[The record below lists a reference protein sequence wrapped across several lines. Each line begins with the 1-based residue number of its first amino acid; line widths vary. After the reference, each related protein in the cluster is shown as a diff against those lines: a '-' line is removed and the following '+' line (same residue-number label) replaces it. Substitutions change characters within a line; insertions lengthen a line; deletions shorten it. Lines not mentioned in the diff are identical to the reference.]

1 MAVICTFRTSKQE
14 HFLTESPSGK
24 SACVHGHECSG
35 VAALRFLLMCTVSKM
50 KRRQQTMLSFFSTAE
65 KSRRK
70 TDDSNF
76 RIELRN
82 ITCCSSSES
91 ANKTIQPTVS
101 MAVATFAWC
110 MRGQSSLWNVTHYDS
125 AKCIFNERLK
135 EVLTTKPFY
144 NASVQNFRQMN
155 CELGQIDVEKNETAD
170 FVILHISKRKSPYG
184 NITLMPFIY
193 L

>member
-24 SACVHGHECSG
+24 SACVHGRECSG

-50 KRRQQTMLSFFSTAE
+50 KRRKQTMLSFFSTAE

-76 RIELRN
+76 RIELTN

-101 MAVATFAWC
+101 MAVATFAWW
-110 MRGQSSLWNVTHYDS
+110 MWGPSSSWNVTYCALDCT
-125 AKCIFNERLK
+125 KCIFNERLK
-135 EVLTTKPFY
+135 EVLT
-144 NASVQNFRQMN
+144 V
-155 CELGQIDVEKNETAD
+155 G
-170 FVILHISKRKSPYG
+170 ILHTDNNEPKERRPEVKCIS
-184 NITLMPFIY
+184 NFFII
-193 L
+193 